1 MYTVTCNDDT
11 VQNVKHVP
19 DEELLG
25 RRFLWIQPRPDFS
38 DTWRGLSWGRVMNK
52 WCFINIFSYLVQL

>member
-1 MYTVTCNDDT
+1 MYTVTCNDNT

-25 RRFLWIQPRPDFS
+25 RRFLWIHPRPDFS
-38 DTWRGLSWGRVMNK
+38 DICTR
-52 WCFINIFSYLVQL
+52 IFMGPSYE

>member
-1 MYTVTCNDDT
+1 MYTVTCNDNT

-25 RRFLWIQPRPDFS
+25 RRFLWISAASRFLRYLTSLYADFH
-38 DTWRGLSWGRVMNK
+38 GAEL
-52 WCFINIFSYLVQL
+52 

>member
-1 MYTVTCNDDT
+1 MYTVTCNDNT

-38 DTWRGLSWGRVMNK
+38 D
-52 WCFINIFSYLVQL
+52 I